1 MTNSH
6 IRIYQLFKESISM
19 KQKVLRLR
27 FALTDWIDDNIPKVK
42 VLSELTLGELFDY
55 ALEVLLILMEIKE
68 SMVIQLQ
75 KKSQKFRSICFE
87 DPSFFFLLYVLWQS
101 GDTFLTR
108 DWPASWSQ
116 TLGSSVDHSCIS
128 LVYRPFVLL
137 CHWRFSE
144 LHSFLALH
152 DLGIFLSLP
161 LICLMVSFLTRS
173 RVRKTTVRSW
183 IQHCRNGG
191 GFKVSYRLLLKR
203 L

>member
-27 FALTDWIDDNIPKVK
+27 FALTDWINDNIPKVK

-55 ALEVLLILMEIKE
+55 ALEVLLILMEIKQ

-75 KKSQKFRSICFE
+75 KKKTEAQIHLFWG
-87 DPSFFFLLYVLWQS
+87 SFFFLYFICFMAKWRY
-101 GDTFLTR
+101 LTR

-116 TLGSSVDHSCIS
+116 TLGSSVGHSCIS

-152 DLGIFLSLP
+152 DPGIFLSLP

-183 IQHCRNGG
+183 IQHRRNGG
-191 GFKVSYRLLLKR
+191 GFKVSYRLILKR